1 MQVVSPDVVP
11 DTLPQQLD
19 DRFCAEWFQHTG
31 AAKLQKPQAGMRG
44 DQRRNVE
51 LILSVESTM
60 RVRHVLAKQT
70 IRADQFAVLE
80 LNGISLARSL
90 GPHDD
95 EVVADGVE
103 AVMIAL
109 RGDGV
114 CIRTR
119 AKFFIKDSKAQSLAG
134 FDLVC
139 SLRLTEDQVAAFG
152 PDIWCLGQVNYSNSA
167 CLPQTRAL

>member
-60 RVRHVLAKQT
+60 RVRHGLAKQT

-95 EVVADGVE
+95 ELLA
-103 AVMIAL
+103 AL
-109 RGDGV
+109 HRFALVSITDSRGRILEVNDAFCALSGY
-114 CIRTR
+114 TR
-119 AKFFIKDSKAQSLAG
+119 DELIGSDH
-134 FDLVC
+134 
-139 SLRLTEDQVAAFG
+139 RL
-152 PDIWCLGQVNYSNSA
+152 INSGGGR
-167 CLPQTRAL
+167 CR